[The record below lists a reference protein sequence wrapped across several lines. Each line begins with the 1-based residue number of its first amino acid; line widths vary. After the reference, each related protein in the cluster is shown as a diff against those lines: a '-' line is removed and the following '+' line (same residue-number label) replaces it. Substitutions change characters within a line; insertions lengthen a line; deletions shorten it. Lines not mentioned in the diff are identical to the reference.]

1 MRLPFYLIKQIVNFF
16 SKIAKKLSRL
26 CLYTCI
32 NEKVWLLMYS
42 PEFMRILVGS
52 DKNEATKTEQEKEL
66 KSESKKNVFFRI
78 AKYAT
83 VPIEIKNIH

>member
-1 MRLPFYLIKQIVNFF
+1 
-16 SKIAKKLSRL
+16 
-26 CLYTCI
+26 
-32 NEKVWLLMYS
+32 MYS